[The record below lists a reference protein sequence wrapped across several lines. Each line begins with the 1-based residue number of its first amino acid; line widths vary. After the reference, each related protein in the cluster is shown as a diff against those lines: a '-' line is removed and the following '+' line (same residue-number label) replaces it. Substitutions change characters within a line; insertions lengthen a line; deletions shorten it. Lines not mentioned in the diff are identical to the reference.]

1 MLRPKLD
8 SSRGSA
14 ALASQTQSI
23 LPQPEEVIAIPER
36 LQCATEVTRNTCRV
50 EDAPLVPSGDGLEDL
65 EEAQA
70 LLQPDDDVVDATTRY
85 ANGWM
90 NS

>member
-14 ALASQTQSI
+14 ARASQTQSI

-36 LQCATEVTRNTCRV
+36 LQSATEMTRNTCRV
-50 EDAPLVPSGDGLEDL
+50 EDAPLVPEDGVEDL

-70 LLQPDDDVVDATTRY
+70 LLQPDDDVVDTTTRY
-85 ANGWM
+85 ANCRM
-90 NS
+90 N

>member
-36 LQCATEVTRNTCRV
+36 LQTATEVTRNTCRV
-50 EDAPLVPSGDGLEDL
+50 EDAPLVPGDDVEDL

-90 NS
+90 S

>member
-50 EDAPLVPSGDGLEDL
+50 EDAPLVPGDGVEDL

-85 ANGWM
+85 ANALMVG
-90 NS
+90 